1 MTLRTPKQALLGLTL
16 VFLLG
21 SSTSFGDDS
30 PLTLAD
36 LEGYRLA
43 LASKPDGPA
52 TPVKFRDLW
61 DRPEAYLG
69 RVVKVEGRVA
79 RLFRQGRFG
88 EFPPL
93 VEVWILSPSGDPF
106 CLVFPQVEGRAS
118 PEIGASVRF
127 SGTFLKRI
135 KYQGGDTA
143 RIAPLLVGP
152 QPPSGLESEGPS
164 SWSTSDWM
172 MAAGAGLVVA
182 MILARRHF
190 SGPVERLSKI
200 DPPPV
205 FLDGDPQ
212 DEGHSHESDEASR

>member
-1 MTLRTPKQALLGLTL
+1 MTFSRPIQSLLGLTL
-16 VFLLG
+16 TLLLG
-21 SSTSFGDDS
+21 SGVASGDDS

-36 LEGYRLA
+36 LEAYRLA

-93 VEVWILSPSGDPF
+93 VEVWVVSPVGDPF
-106 CLVFPQVEGRAS
+106 CLVFPLVEGRAS

-127 SGTFLKRI
+127 SGTFVKRI
-135 KYQGGDTA
+135 KYQGGDAA
-143 RIAPLLVGP
+143 RVAPLFGRSSSTIR
-152 QPPSGLESEGPS
+152 PS
-164 SWSTSDWM
+164 D
-172 MAAGAGLVVA
+172 
-182 MILARRHF
+182 
-190 SGPVERLSKI
+190 
-200 DPPPV
+200 
-205 FLDGDPQ
+205 
-212 DEGHSHESDEASR
+212 